1 MIGLK
6 NRFTPRATPNRIIRP
21 QNHFSRNAL
30 SSFAMVFFPMHPYL
44 SVYGP
49 SYHSEFSAARDPAL
63 DALLPMYYN
72 QSRYDAGWEC
82 DSRVDN
88 QVDGLRHHA
97 QVRDS
102 SLNERA
108 TDAHA
113 EEAGKDEEYL
123 SAHEL
128 ARKRAERTLRWLKL
142 VILVQFVVLGV
153 WMYSG
158 WAMPMPRMDANG
170 QALGC
175 AAK

>member
-1 MIGLK
+1 
-6 NRFTPRATPNRIIRP
+6 
-21 QNHFSRNAL
+21 
-30 SSFAMVFFPMHPYL
+30 
-44 SVYGP
+44 
-49 SYHSEFSAARDPAL
+49 
-63 DALLPMYYN
+63 MYSN
-72 QSRYDAGWEC
+72 QSRYDAVWER

-88 QVDGLRHHA
+88 RVDGLRHHA

-102 SLNERA
+102 TIA
-108 TDAHA
+108 A

-142 VILVQFVVLGV
+142 VILVQFVFLGV

-170 QALGC
+170 GE
-175 AAK
+175 AK